1 MQTKFLNRERL
12 IKICKRLYAK
22 GISQREIARK
32 LKIHYNTV
40 YKYIHLSTWHVMQTY
55 DIFN

>member
-40 YKYIHLSTWHVMQTY
+40 YKYIHLST
-55 DIFN
+55 